1 MHVCGSHA
9 YEKKSINMIN
19 DMPDLAAELET
30 KIQNPFKEDQ
40 CMRVLISI
48 LSMIIQHV
56 TNGGQDELSTRS
68 QIH

>member
-1 MHVCGSHA
+1 
-9 YEKKSINMIN
+9 MIN
-19 DMPDLAAELET
+19 DMPDLAAKLET

-48 LSMIIQHV
+48 LSTIIQHV